1 MEHTKKMV
9 LVPQETLTKL
19 QSVRRLEQTPTTRV
33 VHGLDAEM
41 RDLLERQ
48 NLSDE
53 DKIKLYHQTLHRYIN
68 LNKQRMAPL
77 TMTLDTK
84 KENDQSSN
92 SKTPKLEREASF
104 DGTSKVKLHAREEP
118 EEEESFHLSRLF
130 AEAPHLHTLP
140 KSRSRKGKP
149 ATSRRSARLKAKWT
163 PY

>member
-77 TMTLDTK
+77 TMTLETK
-84 KENDQSSN
+84 KDNDHPTGLEP
-92 SKTPKLEREASF
+92 KTPK
-104 DGTSKVKLHAREEP
+104 
-118 EEEESFHLSRLF
+118 
-130 AEAPHLHTLP
+130 
-140 KSRSRKGKP
+140 
-149 ATSRRSARLKAKWT
+149 TSRQN
-163 PY
+163 